1 VIRLDGQ
8 VVQGICRTALP
19 YAQYAEVLRCSDYTI
34 DYAHPKQT
42 GITVRCFEALSA
54 QTKVITNNPYVPRN
68 PLFAEALP
76 IVYRGR
82 RDDDRLAQQYAAG
95 RGRVP
100 PRVHRSIEDFVAE
113 LLGD

>member
-1 VIRLDGQ
+1 
-8 VVQGICRTALP
+8 
-19 YAQYAEVLRCSDYTI
+19 
-34 DYAHPKQT
+34 
-42 GITVRCFEALSA
+42 
-54 QTKVITNNPYVPRN
+54 VPRN

-76 IVYRGR
+76 IVYQGR
-82 RDDDRLAQQYAAG
+82 LDDDRLARQYAAG